1 MNARIIRKQAKK
13 LLGLTVIA
21 ASMFHSRVQALPVVL
36 QSAVNPTN
44 SHTYYLLD
52 NSNWT
57 DAESA
62 AILLGGH
69 LATINNLAENSWVWD
84 RWGTNRTLWI
94 GFNDAAVEGTFV
106 WANGEISGFAN
117 WRAGE
122 PNDGNG
128 GEDYAYIRAKGIADA
143 GTWNDYKNLATVLPE
158 PNLFGVVEVVPE
170 PSIGALLA
178 GGSLIGLLAKRK
190 LRAP

>member
-1 MNARIIRKQAKK
+1 MNLGIIRRQAKQ
-13 LLGLTVIA
+13 LLGLTIIA

-36 QSAVNPTN
+36 QSAVNPAN

-94 GFNDAAVEGTFV
+94 GYNDAAVEGTFV
-106 WANGEISGFAN
+106 WANGEISGFTN
-117 WRAGE
+117 WRGGE
-122 PNDGNG
+122 PNNGNG
-128 GEDYAYIRAKGIADA
+128 GEDYRHAGIA
-143 GTWNDYKNLATVLPE
+143 GR
-158 PNLFGVVEVVPE
+158 
-170 PSIGALLA
+170 SH
-178 GGSLIGLLAKRK
+178 
-190 LRAP
+190 AP